1 MDNNFLGRGWAFPP
15 KFMASGSE
23 MPLVE
28 GEEDIRQSLKI
39 LLSTSTKERIMYSDY
54 GCDLNQYLFEEVD
67 QNLLNGLRE
76 TVSTAILKYEGRIQV
91 DGIDIRDGGGD
102 QGLLHI
108 SIDYTVRTTNNR
120 YNLVYPFYLNE
131 ANLKP

>member
-15 KFMASGSE
+15 TFMASGSE

-28 GEEDIRQSLKI
+28 GEEDIKQSLQI
-39 LLSTSTKERIMYSDY
+39 LLSTSSKERIMYSDF
-54 GCDLNQYLFEEVD
+54 GCDLTDYLFEEMD

-76 TVSTAILKYEGRIQV
+76 MISNAILKHEGRIQV
-91 DGIDIRDGGGD
+91 DDVVIQDGGGE

-108 SIDYTVRTTNNR
+108 IIDYTVRTTNNR

-131 ANLKP
+131 ANL